1 MFSSNINVSISFKGC
16 NENDRGTFVQ
26 PCVYLRDYDLI
37 FKDLPDLVDKHG
49 WNSILLGKKVAYSGG
64 SSFAIYNALPS
75 KKVTFEASP
84 VMLMKASKN
93 KVEKNICYDIINI

>member
-1 MFSSNINVSISFKGC
+1 M
-16 NENDRGTFVQ
+16 Q

-93 KVEKNICYDIINI
+93 KVWKVSIVKSILLSTSAPELISKYIFNHRLKFRI